1 MIKLMTLA
9 AVLST
14 LAFSLV
20 LNGCTKTDP
29 KAQAQSEALSSETPP
44 SEATVSSAH
53 QNSAKKAEQTQP
65 ITSSTLDNSCKHL
78 DLKSLTGFTEGTIEA
93 RCQPV
98 KDFHLKQF
106 KCSVSENAFG
116 AELDAIVLKT
126 DQQAVF
132 AYSSSTDCQHAVEI
146 RNANE

>member
-29 KAQAQSEALSSETPP
+29 KVQTQSEALPL
-44 SEATVSSAH
+44 EATVSSAH
-53 QNSAKKAEQTQP
+53 QNSAKKAKQAQP
-65 ITSSTLDNSCKHL
+65 STLDNSCKHL
-78 DLKSLTGFTEGTIEA
+78 DLKSLIGFTEGTIEA

-98 KDFHLKQF
+98 RDFNLKQI

-116 AELDAIVLKT
+116 TELDAIVLKT
-126 DQQAVF
+126 DQQSVF

-146 RNANE
+146 RNSNE

>member
-9 AVLST
+9 AVLSS
-14 LAFSLV
+14 LASSLV
-20 LNGCTKTDP
+20 LSGCTKSDP
-29 KAQAQSEALSSETPP
+29 KAQAESEALSSEAPP

-53 QNSAKKAEQTQP
+53 QNSAKTAEQTQP

-98 KDFHLKQF
+98 RDFNLKQI

-116 AELDAIVLKT
+116 AELDAIVLET
-126 DQQAVF
+126 DQQSVF

>member
-9 AVLST
+9 AVLP
-14 LAFSLV
+14 SLV
-20 LNGCTKTDP
+20 LSGCTKTDP
-29 KAQAQSEALSSETPP
+29 KAQADSKALPLEAPS
-44 SEATVSSAH
+44 SEATVTSTH
-53 QNSAKKAEQTQP
+53 QNSAKKAKQAQP
-65 ITSSTLDNSCKHL
+65 STLDNSCKHL

-98 KDFHLKQF
+98 RDFNLKQI

-126 DQQAVF
+126 DQQSVF
-132 AYSSSTDCQHAVEI
+132 AYASSIDCQHAVEI
-146 RNANE
+146 RNSNE